1 MTRGV
6 LGHGTITLMSEGVGQ
21 VVSAVFG
28 LVVLLAILI
37 AVGWV
42 AGRILGVHRGFLR
55 AALAGIIGFAAGW
68 ILVAFQTGSWDFND
82 PSDVWGAGLG
92 FILYVLFITLLASV
106 VIDALLRPRVRR
118 QLRIPHP
125 IRVLRLR
132 LSVASRIRQIIRA
145 ARSNGLVGRRV
156 RSVRSLATPEGARA
170 LRLTLE
176 QSGGMLIKFGQ
187 IASTREDLI
196 PAVVT
201 RELAELRTA
210 VPGLTPEEVREVI
223 ERELGSPL
231 EVLFAEFDLQPLAA
245 ASIGVTHRA
254 TLPDG
259 RKVIVKVQRPG
270 VEESVDRD
278 GRVLI
283 WLARQLNRRSESA
296 ARLGVGNVVT
306 ELVNGVKQ
314 ELDFTRE
321 AANNATIRRARLH
334 DKGVA
339 FPEIFSELTTRR
351 VLVMAEVTGVPV
363 SDTEALDA
371 SDVPR
376 EELAVNL
383 LNSFLSQVLQDG
395 VYHADPH
402 PGNIL
407 IDPQGTE
414 WFIDY
419 GAVGYLDPVT
429 LEALQQ
435 MAFGFS
441 MRDPSLLARS
451 VRRMAGR
458 DGEDIDMA
466 SLEFELGV
474 ALTEVQGSSFDPR
487 AIQVVIRTLSRHGI
501 GVPRAL
507 TVLGRALLTLDGT
520 LRIIDPNFR
529 MGPAAQARMS
539 EIAVG
544 ALADPEQEFFK
555 ELVRSLPSLRMLP
568 QLSEDIALQAR
579 SGRLTL
585 RVDRFSGHDGAKVQ
599 SWLDSILF
607 ATLGVFGLI
616 GSVLLF
622 IAAGMAGNAEY
633 SGYLRIVGAIGLL
646 ISIAMQMR
654 VIARILSRR
663 SSDDLV

>member
-1 MTRGV
+1 
-6 LGHGTITLMSEGVGQ
+6 
-21 VVSAVFG
+21 
-28 LVVLLAILI
+28 
-37 AVGWV
+37 
-42 AGRILGVHRGFLR
+42 
-55 AALAGIIGFAAGW
+55 
-68 ILVAFQTGSWDFND
+68 
-82 PSDVWGAGLG
+82 
-92 FILYVLFITLLASV
+92 
-106 VIDALLRPRVRR
+106 
-118 QLRIPHP
+118 
-125 IRVLRLR
+125 
-132 LSVASRIRQIIRA
+132 
-145 ARSNGLVGRRV
+145 
-156 RSVRSLATPEGARA
+156 
-170 LRLTLE
+170 
-176 QSGGMLIKFGQ
+176 
-187 IASTREDLI
+187 
-196 PAVVT
+196 
-201 RELAELRTA
+201 
-210 VPGLTPEEVREVI
+210 
-223 ERELGSPL
+223 
-231 EVLFAEFDLQPLAA
+231 
-245 ASIGVTHRA
+245 
-254 TLPDG
+254 
-259 RKVIVKVQRPG
+259 
-270 VEESVDRD
+270 
-278 GRVLI
+278 
-283 WLARQLNRRSESA
+283 
-296 ARLGVGNVVT
+296 
-306 ELVNGVKQ
+306 LVNGVKQ

-321 AANNATIRRARLH
+321 AANNAAIRRARLH
-334 DKGVA
+334 DKGIA
-339 FPEIFSELTTRR
+339 FPEVFGELTTRR

-371 SDVPR
+371 SGVPR

-520 LRIIDPNFR
+520 LRIVDPHFR
-529 MGPAAQARMS
+529 MGPTAQTRMS

-555 ELVRSLPSLRMLP
+555 ELARSLPSLRMLP
-568 QLSEDIALQAR
+568 QLGEDIALQAR

-585 RVDRFSGHDGAKVQ
+585 RVDRFSGHDGARVQ

-622 IAAGMAGNAEY
+622 MAAGMAGNAEY

-663 SSDDLV
+663 GSDDLV